1 MTTERR
7 RRPARLG
14 WRLRVATELVRSAVP
29 MLLIESSLR
38 RHPLPRTCLL
48 AGVRHDLDSANPV
61 TLGPVTLSRQQ
72 RAGVRAARLLVSRWP
87 AGDTCLRQC
96 LLIGYRLR
104 RRDPV
109 LRIGVRRDERGVF
122 QAHSWLEFA
131 GLALDP
137 QAAGYATLGSTQGS
151 GS

>member
-1 MTTERR
+1 MTRV
-7 RRPARLG
+7 G
-14 WRLRVATELVRSAVP
+14 WRLRVAAELVRAAVP
-29 MLLIESSLR
+29 MLLIERSLR
-38 RHPLPRTCLL
+38 RDPLPRTCAL
-48 AGVRHDLDSANPV
+48 AGIRHDLDSADPV
-61 TLGPVTLSRQQ
+61 TLGPVTLARQE

-104 RRDPV
+104 HRDPV
-109 LRIGVRRDERGVF
+109 LRIGVRRDRRGVF

-137 QAAGYATLGSTQGS
+137 QAAGYATLGSAQGS
-151 GS
+151 AT